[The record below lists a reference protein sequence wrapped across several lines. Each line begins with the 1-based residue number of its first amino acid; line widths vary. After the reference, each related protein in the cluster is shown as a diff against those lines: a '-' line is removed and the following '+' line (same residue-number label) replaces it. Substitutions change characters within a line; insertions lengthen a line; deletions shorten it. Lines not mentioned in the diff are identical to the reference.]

1 MYVNAPTFDVLSLKY
16 RYPQGSVLGLL
27 PFSIDINDLNLFIKA
42 CCELFADDTTIL
54 SSMSRCHYKR
64 ANSSLLE
71 WAEFYQMSLIFIRPN
86 LSLSQPGK
94 ETKFKFKLSTYF
106 HPSPNC
112 KWSRL
117 PQSSTLAFGCS
128 FSWISHVT
136 ALRKGTWNYNF
147 QSVLSIEERLNYNRE
162 LWCTKL
168 CPVKSCPLLRLN
180 VP

>member
-1 MYVNAPTFDVLSLKY
+1 MISSLENWQYMDCLRKHYVPVFTDSNKPFSFFLFLQTAINCVCECLYIRCTLSLKY
-16 RYPQGSVLGLL
+16 RYPQGSVLRLL
-27 PFSIDINDLNLFIKA
+27 PFSTDINDLNLFIKA

-86 LSLSQPGK
+86 LSLSQTGK

-112 KWSRL
+112 K
-117 PQSSTLAFGCS
+117 
-128 FSWISHVT
+128 
-136 ALRKGTWNYNF
+136 
-147 QSVLSIEERLNYNRE
+147 
-162 LWCTKL
+162 
-168 CPVKSCPLLRLN
+168 
-180 VP
+180 